1 MLHILSDLQSS
12 FPAKRQ
18 KILLPLPAPSLR
30 RLGSPALPA
39 CAGQENAPFS
49 LVSAAKSP
57 ASRIPFS
64 PQEKFPSAK
73 RRISLSALR
82 QSNFQAAPVT
92 GRIRPASAAKRCSF
106 PPPFSAM
113 LPRRLGFSQ
122 CVPASLPFRGAG
134 LLLRLSSFASLPE
147 VPFPA

>member
-39 CAGQENAPFS
+39 SAGQENAPFS
-49 LVSAAKSP
+49 RVSAAKSP
-57 ASRIPFS
+57 AGRIPFS
-64 PQEKFPSAK
+64 LQGKFPSAK
-73 RRISLSALR
+73 QRISLSALR
-82 QSNFQAAPVT
+82 QSNFQAAPAT
-92 GRIRPASAAKRCSF
+92 GYIRPASAAKRCSF

>member
-57 ASRIPFS
+57 AGRIPFS
-64 PQEKFPSAK
+64 PQGKFPSAK

-82 QSNFQAAPVT
+82 QSDFQAAPAT
-92 GRIRPASAAKRCSF
+92 DHIRPKRCSF

-113 LPRRLGFSQ
+113 LPRRLGSSQ

-134 LLLRLSSFASLPE
+134 LLLRLSSFASLPA